1 MLILKNVLKS
11 PRIYILAGLCLLFLT
26 VFQNVVFP
34 ASYRTVYGIFLDG
47 ADYGQDMLNRLAEDD
62 LYTFELLDSREAL
75 MDEVRSGRLDCGFI
89 LDSRLNDMIDIGNM
103 QGLMDYVFSTSTTKG
118 PVLRE
123 KVFAAFLMNAA
134 QQMLVSFTTDGKT
147 FVNESEQLTEDI
159 LASFHGFL
167 DRGETLQVIF
177 ETVDADA
184 ENAAEADAAAA
195 SMNNGNAGSS
205 ADAADTDGDIADG
218 GTDAAAETTDDGN
231 SASAAA
237 DTPDSSADAVPVEN
251 TADGNSASAVADTA
265 DGAADG
271 EADASVAQEGSTSA
285 SGASSQRQRRT
296 LDRNAGK
303 KNLSGSGDA
312 SSEASARNSDYVPAE
327 VSLADRFLALCGT
340 LIFVAAIVFGRTR
353 FSPERKRMVNAMRGT
368 DRAMWSFL
376 SILAPVMVIDVA
388 ITAAYLTGMFIYKSL
403 TPMNALTSVGIF
415 LLYGLVCSIWA
426 YIYSLLFHRESMYLG
441 TFIGVIILSLL
452 TCRSFFPMGS
462 LIPVLDVLKWAFP
475 VNYIL

>member
-184 ENAAEADAAAA
+184 ENAAGADAAAD
-195 SMNNGNAGSS
+195 MNNG
-205 ADAADTDGDIADG
+205 
-218 GTDAAAETTDDGN
+218 
-231 SASAAA
+231 
-237 DTPDSSADAVPVEN
+237 SADAVPVEN
-251 TADGNSASAVADTA
+251 TADGNSASAA

-271 EADASVAQEGSTSA
+271 ETDASEVQEGSTSD

-296 LDRNAGK
+296 LSRNAGK

-376 SILAPVMVIDVA
+376 SILAPVMVIDAA